1 MLMNNN
7 LDRTNDAG
15 FYHDGSRRLQDQFD
29 TRRVADRLNEVQVH
43 SVFSPEDRAL
53 IESARM
59 FFLATADALG
69 KPDCS
74 YKGGLPGFVRI
85 EDERTLAFPDYN
97 GNGMYRSLGNVLLN
111 RSVALLFI
119 DFERPQRLRI
129 LGEATLHDTDPLLTE
144 FAGAQLIVRVRA
156 TRIFPNCPRYIHEM
170 RLVKHSV
177 YVPTQH
183 HTPPVPVWKQWEEF
197 RGVLPRSEPIPP
209 RSLRTYVRLL
219 EQRSRLF
226 RIFLGVVRRARE
238 WLDRKLRA
246 PIIMATG
253 FTEVLE
259 MFS

>member
-1 MLMNNN
+1 MSSMYNW
-7 LDRTNDAG
+7 
-15 FYHDGSRRLQDQFD
+15 GSRQLQEQFD
-29 TRRVADRLNEVQVH
+29 SQRIANRLEQRTVHETFTDADRAFIER
-43 SVFSPEDRAL
+43 SP
-53 IESARM
+53 M
-59 FFLATADALG
+59 FFLATADAQG
-69 KPDCS
+69 RPDCS

-85 EDERTLAFPDYN
+85 VDERTLAFPDYN

-129 LGEATLHDTDPLLTE
+129 LGEATLHDTDPLLAE

-156 TRIFPNCPRYIHEM
+156 TRIFPNCPRYVHKM

-197 RGVLPRSEPIPP
+197 RGVLPRCEAIPP

-226 RIFLGVVRRARE
+226 RIFLRVVRRARE
-238 WLDRKLRA
+238 SLDRKQ
-246 PIIMATG
+246 
-253 FTEVLE
+253 
-259 MFS
+259 